1 VIKFMIKSQTLYADG
16 QPVTEVTAHSSTDR
30 APSASNHRKT
40 MTQEAVS
47 SLREMIVM
55 GSLPPGAPLRLEDLA
70 RSLGMSISPIREAV
84 RQLEVLGLAEHV
96 AYKGAHVTYLSLNEL
111 HIVHDT
117 RVGLESVAVRHAARS
132 FDRSLDERVTECIK
146 AQDAAYERVDRPGI
160 VHGNTAY
167 HLALAEGSGST
178 WLARLVAQTLQVWE
192 RYSAAVTMID
202 RYEDTYAVE
211 AEGHRQILEACRRRD
226 PDAAEEML
234 RAHLAVSKEIFERG
248 ARGGIALQR
257 NRND

>member
-1 VIKFMIKSQTLYADG
+1 
-16 QPVTEVTAHSSTDR
+16 VTEVTAHTSIDR
-30 APSASNHRKT
+30 AASASNHRKT

-70 RSLGMSISPIREAV
+70 RSLDMSISPIREAV
-84 RQLEVLGLAEHV
+84 RQLEVLGLAEHIP
-96 AYKGAHVTYLSLNEL
+96 YKGAHVTYLSLNEL
-111 HIVHDT
+111 HIVHDA
-117 RVGLESVAVRHAARS
+117 RVGLESVAVRHAAQS
-132 FDRSLDERVTECIK
+132 FDRSLDERMMECIN
-146 AQDAAYERVDRPGI
+146 AQDAAYERVDRPEI

-178 WLARLVAQTLQVWE
+178 WLARLIAQTLQVWE

-248 ARGGIALQR
+248 ARGTIALQTKPR
-257 NRND
+257 

>member
-1 VIKFMIKSQTLYADG
+1 MA
-16 QPVTEVTAHSSTDR
+16 EVTPHTSVVRPT
-30 APSASNHRKT
+30 SASSHRRT

-47 SLREMIVM
+47 ALREMIVM

-84 RQLEVLGLAEHV
+84 RQLEVLGFAEHIP
-96 AYKGAHVTYLSLNEL
+96 YKGAHVTYLSLNEL
-111 HIVHDT
+111 HIVHDV
-117 RVGLESVAVRHAARS
+117 RVGLESVAVRHAAES
-132 FDRSLDERVTECIK
+132 FGRSLDERMTECLN
-146 AQDAAYERVDRPGI
+146 ALAAAYESADRPGL
-160 VHGNTAY
+160 VHRNTAY

-178 WLARLVAQTLQVWE
+178 WLARLIGQTLQVWE

-248 ARGGIALQR
+248 ARGTIALQR
-257 NRND
+257 SRDD